1 MPRHKNREKIDPDP
15 KSKSFPTTQIKIK
28 SIPISTR
35 KLSQIQPPTLKS
47 SQFRPSTQR
56 PSQSIPTLKT
66 SHSRRLHEKQANF
79 YPRTKKQV
87 NFDPHTKI
95 KFFAIPYTKAKLI
108 STPTPISSRFRS
120 PLFEEVHCD
129 TPGHKTQVQF
139 GPDSKNHF
147 RPPHK
152 TKSFP
157 IFTLKWNQF
166 RCPPQ
171 TSSLFRPTIKQPS
184 QFDASVKTMSFSA
197 RVTLRVIH
205 TGTCS

>member
-1 MPRHKNREKIDPDP
+1 MYFRKSGHTTSVRFGTPNLFRSFVKNW
-15 KSKSFPTTQIKIK
+15 S
-28 SIPISTR
+28 
-35 KLSQIQPPTLKS
+35 PTLKS
-47 SQFRPSTQR
+47 SQFRPPAEKPNKENKTKRFATRTKDTSISART
-56 PSQSIPTLKT
+56 QSIAT
-66 SHSRRLHEKQANF
+66 
-79 YPRTKKQV
+79 PRTKKQV

-139 GPDSKNHF
+139 GPDSENHF

-205 TGTCS
+205 TGTCSC